1 MLPVYFLLLIFSLSA
16 CSDISQKNNLPVIS
30 SEKTDSVLQ
39 KPVKILNPAGKILL
53 ERFREPDGFVRMDLD
68 SLSFGFYLRHLPLK
82 PDGAEVHLF
91 DGSIKYSKVWEAVVD
106 MDVGNRDLQQ
116 CADAVMRLWA
126 EYLWEINQ
134 KDKIHFNFTNGFRV
148 DYAKWRQGY
157 RIHVSGN
164 KTNWYKATSPDDSY
178 KSFRKY
184 MNIIF
189 NYAGSLSLSKE
200 LKPVKLEEIMSG
212 DVFIHGGSP
221 GHAVIVLD
229 VAKNAQTGETMFM
242 VAQSYM
248 PAQEIQ
254 VLKNLNNP
262 EISPWYNLNAIGD
275 EFYSPEWTFSKD
287 ELMRFGE

>member
-16 CSDISQKNNLPVIS
+16 CSDISQKKNLPVII
-30 SEKTDSVLQ
+30 SEKTDSALQ
-39 KPVKILNPAGKILL
+39 KPVKILNSAGKILF
-53 ERFREPDGFVRMDLD
+53 ERFYEPDGFVRMDLD

-164 KTNWYKATSPDDSY
+164 KTNWYRSTSPDDSY

-200 LKPVKLEEIMSG
+200 LKPVKLEEIMPV

-221 GHAVIVLD
+221 GHAIIVLD
-229 VAKNAQTGETMFM
+229 VAKNAQTGETVFM

-275 EFYSPEWTFSKD
+275 EFYSPEWTFSSN
-287 ELMRFGE
+287 ELMRFPE